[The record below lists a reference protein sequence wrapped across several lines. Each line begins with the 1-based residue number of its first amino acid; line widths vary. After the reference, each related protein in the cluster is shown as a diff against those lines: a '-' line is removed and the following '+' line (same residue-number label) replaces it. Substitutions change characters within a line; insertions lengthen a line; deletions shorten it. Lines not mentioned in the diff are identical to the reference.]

1 MNGWYHWCPGY
12 ITEAKIGLCL
22 APQNV
27 GATLT
32 TGLSFPSLNVLN
44 ELVESLAPCAGI
56 NDPDALTGRGLML
69 IDRPGR
75 ITLSLA
81 ADIAGDPGT
90 GPPRE
95 RTFSF
100 PIIDPSAAAWS
111 DRMPCR
117 LARRPCM
124 GDDVLGLSTF
134 PFCAANNLSSD
145 VAQEFTVPLTESWL
159 DGGEGGLLPWSMSCR
174 STASRICSN
183 VKGMDGIL
191 LSRRIEPMFSSI
203 NADIALTDLLFSC
216 VAIALVS
223 VGSVV
228 ALARSTAL
236 SLVGVG

>member
-1 MNGWYHWCPGY
+1 
-12 ITEAKIGLCL
+12 
-22 APQNV
+22 
-27 GATLT
+27 
-32 TGLSFPSLNVLN
+32 
-44 ELVESLAPCAGI
+44 
-56 NDPDALTGRGLML
+56 ML

-111 DRMPCR
+111 GGGVGGDRMPCR
-117 LARRPCM
+117 LAKRPCM

-145 VAQEFTVPLTESWL
+145 VAREFTVPLTEPWL
-159 DGGEGGLLPWSMSCR
+159 DGGEGGLLPWSRSCR

-203 NADIALTDLLFSC
+203 NANIALTHLLFSC
-216 VAIALVS
+216 VAIALLS
-223 VGSVV
+223 VGGVV
-228 ALARSTAL
+228 ALARCTAL
-236 SLVGVG
+236 SLVGVGLGLEAPRILAWMRFMTPSKSTLDPRL